1 MSAIKE
7 YKCPACGGTME
18 FDSTSQKMKCPYCD
32 TEISV
37 EEYEALN
44 ESQTSE
50 DKKSGQTEK
59 ARKKALL
66 LHISVNPVEE
76 GLRPIRRPEQQPVR
90 SAGTVLY

>member
-44 ESQTSE
+44 RRRVRT
-50 DKKSGQTEK
+50 KKADRRKK

-76 GLRPIRRPEQQPVR
+76 RLRPIRRPEQQPVR

>member
-50 DKKSGQTEK
+50 DKKADRRKK

-66 LHISVNPVEE
+66 VTYI
-76 GLRPIRRPEQQPVR
+76 
-90 SAGTVLY
+90 

>member
-32 TEISV
+32 TEFDMETV
-37 EEYEALN
+37 N
-44 ESQTSE
+44 RRRVRT
-50 DKKSGQTEK
+50 KKADRRKK

-76 GLRPIRRPEQQPVR
+76 RLQPIRRPEQQPVR